1 MARCAGLFQVFRG
14 SLLRHFRMEEEVLF
28 PGFETATGS
37 SAGPTQMRAAVDAGS
52 ADDFLGAA
60 DTLMVLMQQHNM
72 KEEGILYPM
81 CDQVLAAQWARRL
94 ASHSLRLSRCRCRE
108 RARCADECRSWLRGQ
123 PGSAGRQFPLIRLIL
138 RSWPRAPA
146 GFWVTKAPEDEFRP
160 KKRWGA
166 PWLPTGDQ

>member
-1 MARCAGLFQVFRG
+1 MSSVVDVLGEDHRRCDTDFARAETAAGAGDMARCAGLFQVFRG

-37 SAGPTQMRAAVDAGS
+37 SAGPTQMMRQEHDMMRELVERMQTAVDAGS

-81 CDQVLAAQWARRL
+81 CDQVLAGQWDD
-94 ASHSLRLSRCRCRE
+94 LRMQMQE
-108 RARCADECRSWLRGQ
+108 I
-123 PGSAGRQFPLIRLIL
+123 P
-138 RSWPRAPA
+138 
-146 GFWVTKAPEDEFRP
+146 PE
-160 KKRWGA
+160 
-166 PWLPTGDQ
+166 